1 MRRPM
6 LRYFFNLRMV
16 DETAISDAD
25 GIEFRNLA
33 EAHKETIEAVTTMV
47 IEKGLS
53 REQLSIRAV
62 EISDQSGQILSVV
75 PFEGP
80 RVH

>member
-1 MRRPM
+1 MRRPL
-6 LRYFFNLRMV
+6 LRYFFDLRMV
-16 DETAISDAD
+16 DETAIFDTD
-25 GIEFRNLA
+25 GIEFTNLA
-33 EAHKETIEAVTTMV
+33 EAYQQAIEAVATMV
-47 IEKGLS
+47 IKKGLS

-80 RVH
+80 RIH

>member
-1 MRRPM
+1 MDRPM

-16 DETAISDAD
+16 DETAICDSD
-25 GIEFRNLA
+25 GIEFSNFA
-33 EAHKETIEAVTTMV
+33 EAHWEAIEAVTTMV

-53 REQLSIRAV
+53 GEQLPIRAV

>member
-1 MRRPM
+1 
-6 LRYFFNLRMV
+6 MV
-16 DETAISDAD
+16 DETAIFDAD
-25 GIEFRNLA
+25 GIEFSNLA
-33 EAHKETIEAVTTMV
+33 GAHQQAIEAVVTMV

-53 REQLSIRAV
+53 REQVSIRAV
-62 EISDQSGQILSVV
+62 ETLDQSGQILSVV

>member
-1 MRRPM
+1 MRRP
-6 LRYFFNLRMV
+6 LFRYFFDLRMV
-16 DETAISDAD
+16 DETAIFDTD
-25 GIEFRNLA
+25 GIEFTNFA
-33 EAHKETIEAVTTMV
+33 EAYQQAIEAVATMV

-62 EISDQSGQILSVV
+62 EISDQSGQILSVI

-80 RVH
+80 RSH